1 MKRIIK
7 SAINDLRDHFNKLYG
22 ERLVKLMLF
31 GSQARGDA
39 DAGSD
44 IDILVV
50 LKRSVNSGD
59 EITRACPVTASLSLK
74 YDLVISCVYV
84 SADRFKTEQSPLLIN
99 VRREGVMI

>member
-1 MKRIIK
+1 MIIK
-7 SAINDLRDHFNKLYG
+7 SALNDLRSQLNKLYG

-31 GSQARGDA
+31 GSQARDDA

-50 LKRSVNSGD
+50 LKQPVNSGD

-84 SADRFKTEQSPLLIN
+84 SEDRLKTEQSPLLIN

>member
-1 MKRIIK
+1 M
-7 SAINDLRDHFNKLYG
+7 NKLNG

-50 LKRSVNSGD
+50 LNEPVNPGD
-59 EITRACPVTASLSLK
+59 KIARVCPVTAALSLK
-74 YDLVISCVYV
+74 YDVVISCVFV
-84 SADRFKTEQSPLLIN
+84 SEGLFKTEQSPLLIN
-99 VRREGVMI
+99 VCSEGVLV